1 MGWLSGGQRAWNG
14 GGCLPGGQRA
24 WSRGLAVWG
33 SEGTEQTPD
42 MEWDEGGLTE
52 VWVAACVQAG
62 KGVALSVTGRG
73 PGVWTVPNGKVRRAL
88 GEG

>member
-1 MGWLSGGQRAWNG
+1 MAR
-14 GGCLPGGQRA
+14 
-24 WSRGLAVWG
+24 SRGLAVWG

-52 VWVAACVQAG
+52 VWVAACVQVG
-62 KGVALSVTGRG
+62 KGVAFVSHRQAR